1 MSNSPTFDPTWEPI
15 YDSSKRL
22 MSQNTRA
29 VAQQVDLTS
38 AQVQA
43 ITEIIVTYE
52 RELHEIRSSLDAVEQ
67 TERILENTSPVERR
81 GPGRPP
87 KTQGD

>member
-1 MSNSPTFDPTWEPI
+1 MSDTVTFDPTWEPI

-22 MSQNTRA
+22 MSQNPRA

-38 AQVQA
+38 RQVQA
-43 ITEIIVTYE
+43 MTSIIVEQE
-52 RELHEIRSSLDAVEQ
+52 RQIHELLSRLTAVEQ
-67 TERILENTSPVERR
+67 TERILENTSPTERK

-87 KTQGD
+87 KTQE